1 MVSVIRSRFE
11 RIEKMVLIVNNLISG
26 YRQVP
31 VIKGIDFNISQGEI
45 VGLVGLNGAGKSTL
59 LKTILGL
66 LTPMSGEI
74 SLNGETITKDHQAYA
89 QQIAYIPETP
99 ILYEEL
105 TLQEHLE
112 MTALGYDI
120 PLEIVMER
128 AQPML
133 KQFRLDHHLTWFPSH
148 FSKGMKQKVM
158 IICALVTDANL
169 LIIDEPF
176 LGLDPLAID
185 FFSKLLKERASKG
198 CSILFTTHILS
209 IAQELC
215 DQFILLQK
223 GQIKAMGS
231 LTDLRQDFASDQA
244 SLNDLYLKM
253 ASQEIGEPHE

>member
-1 MVSVIRSRFE
+1 
-11 RIEKMVLIVNNLISG
+11 
-26 YRQVP
+26 
-31 VIKGIDFNISQGEI
+31 
-45 VGLVGLNGAGKSTL
+45 
-59 LKTILGL
+59 
-66 LTPMSGEI
+66 
-74 SLNGETITKDHQAYA
+74 
-89 QQIAYIPETP
+89 
-99 ILYEEL
+99 
-105 TLQEHLE
+105 
-112 MTALGYDI
+112 
-120 PLEIVMER
+120 
-128 AQPML
+128 
-133 KQFRLDHHLTWFPSH
+133 
-148 FSKGMKQKVM
+148 MKQKVM

-185 FFSKLLKERASKG
+185 YFSKLLKERASKG